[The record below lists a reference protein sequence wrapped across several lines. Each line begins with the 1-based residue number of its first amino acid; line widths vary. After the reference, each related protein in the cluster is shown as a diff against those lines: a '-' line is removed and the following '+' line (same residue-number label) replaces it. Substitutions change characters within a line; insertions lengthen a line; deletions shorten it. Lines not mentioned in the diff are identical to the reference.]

1 MNLISSLR
9 LKPRSMIVAIMA
21 ATLLTALAAGN
32 VLAEDDSMMMA
43 GDGQTLSSQPPEVQI
58 LFVAHYGD
66 DAEAQWVREHNEAIG
81 YSMMDDG
88 MMDDGMMDDGMM
100 DDDMMDDDSMMDD
113 DMMDDDSMMDD
124 DMMDPRKHPL
134 YDKVFHVAYHRS
146 GDLELARQIT
156 EDVIMRG
163 TIEDF
168 LAGRDMGVI
177 YGVVGMMMD
186 DDDMMDDDMMMDDDN

>member
-21 ATLLTALAAGN
+21 ATLLTALAASN

-81 YSMMDDG
+81 YSMMDD
-88 MMDDGMMDDGMM
+88 
-100 DDDMMDDDSMMDD
+100 
-113 DMMDDDSMMDD
+113 
-124 DMMDPRKHPL
+124 
-134 YDKVFHVAYHRS
+134 
-146 GDLELARQIT
+146 
-156 EDVIMRG
+156 
-163 TIEDF
+163 
-168 LAGRDMGVI
+168 
-177 YGVVGMMMD
+177 
-186 DDDMMDDDMMMDDDN
+186 DMMDDDMMMDDDK

>member
-9 LKPRSMIVAIMA
+9 LKPRSMVVAIMA

-66 DAEAQWVREHNEAIG
+66 DAEAQWVREHNAAIG
-81 YSMMDDG
+81 YSMDG
-88 MMDDGMMDDGMM
+88 MMDDGMMDDDSMMDDDMM

-113 DMMDDDSMMDD
+113 DMMDDD
-124 DMMDPRKHPL
+124 MMDPQKHPL
-134 YDKVFHVAYHRS
+134 YDKVFHVAYQRS
-146 GDLELARQIT
+146 GDLDLARQIT

-177 YGVVGMMMD
+177 YGVVGMMMMD
-186 DDDMMDDDMMMDDDN
+186 DDDMMDDDMMDDDN